1 MSEVELYLYDEDS
14 VLKGYVMTLQKF
26 ENLLRQGIED
36 GSVTLTETTIET
48 DNIFEL

>member
-1 MSEVELYLYDEDS
+1 MGEVELYLYDEDS

-36 GSVTLTETTIET
+36 GAVTLTETTIET